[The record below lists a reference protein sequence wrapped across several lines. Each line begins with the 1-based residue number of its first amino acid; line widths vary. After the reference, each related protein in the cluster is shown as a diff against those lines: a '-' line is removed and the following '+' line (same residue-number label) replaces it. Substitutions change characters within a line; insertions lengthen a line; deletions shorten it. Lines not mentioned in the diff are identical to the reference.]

1 MSGSECGCV
10 TCHDYGDRADMHPAD
25 QRLVDNISEHGWGV
39 LAIPDTD
46 TTGPWAFTVG
56 LWHTYRVPEVAIFGI
71 PPQNVIAILNLIGGQ
86 VTASAQ
92 LHTGQWIDDVLPDH
106 RMKLRPVAEPWRR
119 PLFGTAMRYYRATP
133 SWPVLQ
139 CMWPDR
145 SHRFPATLVT
155 RVSSTKN
162 SRGWTSHRTSIP
174 VAAGRPTV
182 RSGWRGQRGSN
193 AGAVDLWEQGI
204 GNYGDTSR
212 GGGDSEL
219 TQDRLEPSERSAA
232 LQRVSQ
238 QA

>member
-1 MSGSECGCV
+1 M

-86 VTASAQ
+86 VTAGAQ

-145 SHRFPATLVT
+145 SHRFPGDPGYPGELDEKQPRLDITPDE
-155 RVSSTKN
+155 
-162 SRGWTSHRTSIP
+162 HP
-174 VAAGRPTV
+174 
-182 RSGWRGQRGSN
+182 RGSWTTYRQEWL
-193 AGAVDLWEQGI
+193 AWTARQ
-204 GNYGDTSR
+204 
-212 GGGDSEL
+212 
-219 TQDRLEPSERSAA
+219 
-232 LQRVSQ
+232 
-238 QA
+238 